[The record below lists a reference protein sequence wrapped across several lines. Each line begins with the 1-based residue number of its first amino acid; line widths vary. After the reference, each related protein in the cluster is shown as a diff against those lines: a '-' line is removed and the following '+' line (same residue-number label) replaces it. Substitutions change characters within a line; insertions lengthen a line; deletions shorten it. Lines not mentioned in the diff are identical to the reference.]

1 MKFNPD
7 ADLDTSGVEDTRGS
21 GGGGGL
27 IPGGMGIPVG
37 GGIGGIILLV
47 IVLLLNGGIP
57 GVGGSGAEAP
67 TGQNTAPG
75 NLASCQKGTDLANN
89 PDCRFVFYQN
99 SIQGFW
105 AAELPRRG
113 KKYTRA
119 PMRVFEGSV
128 NTGCGA
134 ASSAVGPFY
143 CPPDMRVYLDL
154 GFFETLQTELGAR
167 GGNFAEAYVV
177 AHEYGHHI
185 QNLYGYLARIKT
197 RQGPTSDAVRS
208 ELQAD
213 CLAGIWTNHATT
225 VPDRDGDTFIEGLT
239 EDDIARGLDAA
250 AAVGDDRIQQ
260 QTQGR
265 VTPENFSHGTAEQ
278 RMKWFK
284 TGMDSG
290 DMSACDTWSTRD
302 L

>member
-21 GGGGGL
+21 GGGGSL
-27 IPGGMGIPVG
+27 IPGGRVGIPVG
-37 GGIGGIILLV
+37 GGIGGILLLV
-47 IVLLLNGGIP
+47 VILLLNGGLP
-57 GVGGSGAEAP
+57 GGGGSHEPAAR
-67 TGQNTAPG
+67 NTAPG
-75 NLASCQKGTDLANN
+75 NLDACKKGTDLAANK
-89 PDCRFVFYQN
+89 DCRFVFYQN
-99 SIQGFW
+99 SIEGFW

-113 KKYTRA
+113 KKYIRA
-119 PMRVFEGSV
+119 PLRVFDGSV
-128 NTGCGA
+128 STGCGPA
-134 ASSAVGPFY
+134 TSAVGPFY
-143 CPPDMRVYLDL
+143 CPPDHRVYLDL
-154 GFFETLQTELGAR
+154 GFFQTLQTELGAK

-185 QNLYGYLARIKT
+185 QNLYGILDRIKT
-197 RQGPTSDAVRS
+197 REGPSSDSVRS

-225 VPDRDGDTFIEGLT
+225 VPDEDGDTFIEGLT
-239 EDDIARGLDAA
+239 EDDISRGLDAA
-250 AAVGDDRIQQ
+250 ASVGDDRIQQ
-260 QTQGR
+260 KTQGR
-265 VTPENFSHGTAEQ
+265 VSPENFSHGTAEQ

-290 DMSACDTWSTRD
+290 DMTACDTWAPET

>member
-7 ADLDTSGVEDTRGS
+7 ADLDTSGVEDIRGS
-21 GGGGGL
+21 GGGGGGRL
-27 IPGGMGIPVG
+27 PGGMGIPVG

-47 IVLLLNGGIP
+47 VILLLNGTLG
-57 GVGGSGAEAP
+57 GGGGSDQPAA
-67 TGQNTAPG
+67 QNTAPG
-75 NLASCQKGTDLANN
+75 NLGSCKTGRDLQQN
-89 PDCRFVFYQN
+89 PQCRFVFYQN
-99 SIQGFW
+99 SIEGFW

-113 KKYTRA
+113 KKYTKA
-119 PMRVFEGSV
+119 QMIVFDGSV
-128 NTGCGA
+128 STGCGPA
-134 ASSAVGPFY
+134 TSAVGPFY
-143 CPPDMRVYLDL
+143 CPPDRRVYLDI
-154 GFFETLQTELGAR
+154 GFFQTLQTDLGAK
-167 GGNFAEAYVV
+167 GGDFAEAYVV

-185 QNLYGYLARIKT
+185 QNLYGILDRIKS
-197 RQGPTSDAVRS
+197 REGASSDSVRS

-225 VPDRDGDTFIEGLT
+225 VPDKNGKTLISGLT
-239 EDDIARGLDAA
+239 EDDIANGLDAA

-260 QTQGR
+260 KTQGQ
-265 VTPENFSHGTAEQ
+265 VTPESFSHGTAEQ

-290 DMSACDTWSTRD
+290 DMTQCDTWSANP

>member
-21 GGGGGL
+21 GGGGGGL
-27 IPGGMGIPVG
+27 LPGGVGIPVG

-47 IVLLLNGGIP
+47 VILLLNGTFSG
-57 GVGGSGAEAP
+57 GGSDDPAAR
-67 TGQNTAPG
+67 NTAPG
-75 NLASCQKGTDLANN
+75 NLSSCESGKDLAVNK
-89 PDCRFVFYQN
+89 DCRFVFYQN
-99 SIQGFW
+99 SIEGFW

-119 PMRVFEGSV
+119 PMRVFSNSV
-128 NTGCGA
+128 NTGCGPA
-134 ASSAVGPFY
+134 TAAVGPFY
-143 CPPDMRVYLDL
+143 CPPDKRVYLEL
-154 GFFETLQTELGAR
+154 GFFRTLQTDLGAK
-167 GGNFAEAYVV
+167 GGPFAEAYVV

-185 QNLYGYLARIKT
+185 QNLYGILGRIKS
-197 RQGPTSDAVRS
+197 REGPTSDAVRS

-225 VPDRDGDTFIEGLT
+225 VRGKNGKPLITELS

-250 AAVGDDRIQQ
+250 AAVGDDRIQEK
-260 QTQGR
+260 TQGQ
-265 VTPENFSHGTAEQ
+265 VTPESFSHGTAEQ
-278 RMKWFK
+278 RMQWFK

-290 DMSACDTWSTRD
+290 DMTRCDTWSANA

>member
-21 GGGGGL
+21 GGGGGGL
-27 IPGGMGIPVG
+27 LPGGTIPIG

-47 IVLLLNGGIP
+47 VILLLNGGLP
-57 GVGGSGAEAP
+57 GGSGTEEPAAR
-67 TGQNTAPG
+67 NTAPG
-75 NLASCQKGTDLANN
+75 NLASCETGRDIQTNN
-89 PDCRFVFYQN
+89 DCRFVFYQN
-99 SIQGFW
+99 SIERFW

-119 PMRVFEGSV
+119 PMRVFSGSV
-128 NTGCGA
+128 NTACGPA
-134 ASSAVGPFY
+134 TSAVGPFY
-143 CPPDMRVYLDL
+143 CPPDKRVYLDL
-154 GFFETLQTELGAR
+154 GFFETLQTDLGAR
-167 GGNFAEAYVV
+167 GGDFAEAYVV

-185 QNLYGYLARIKT
+185 QNLYGILGRIKT
-197 RQGPTSDAVRS
+197 RNGPSSDAVRS

-225 VPDRDGDTFIEGLT
+225 VPDQTGKPFIEGLT

-250 AAVGDDRIQQ
+250 AAVGDDRIQEK
-260 QTQGR
+260 TQGQ
-265 VTPENFSHGTAEQ
+265 VNPESFSHGTAEQ
-278 RMKWFK
+278 RMKWFR

-290 DMSACDTWSTRD
+290 DMTACDTWSANS

>member
-47 IVLLLNGGIP
+47 IVLLLNGGVP
-57 GVGGSGAEAP
+57 GLSGAEEP
-67 TGQNTAPG
+67 TTQNTAPG
-75 NLASCQKGTDLANN
+75 NLASCKKGTDLANN
-89 PDCRFVFYQN
+89 QDCRFVFYQN
-99 SIQGFW
+99 SIEGFW

-119 PMRVFEGSV
+119 PMRVFDGSV

-143 CPPDMRVYLDL
+143 CPPDKRVYLDL
-154 GFFETLQTELGAR
+154 GFFETLQTQLGAR

-239 EDDIARGLDAA
+239 EDDSARGLDAA

-290 DMSACDTWSTRD
+290 DLTACDTWSANP